1 MHRSRAITTARLARA
16 QLEQGEAATA
26 VATAMQVPADSAAHH
41 PRVVGMLDAFGHRL
55 TQIAPGSA
63 HTAYWQE
70 FTTTKGHAQ

>member
-1 MHRSRAITTARLARA
+1 M
-16 QLEQGEAATA
+16 
-26 VATAMQVPADSAAHH
+26 ATAMQVPADSASHH

-63 HTAYWQE
+63 HTASWQE